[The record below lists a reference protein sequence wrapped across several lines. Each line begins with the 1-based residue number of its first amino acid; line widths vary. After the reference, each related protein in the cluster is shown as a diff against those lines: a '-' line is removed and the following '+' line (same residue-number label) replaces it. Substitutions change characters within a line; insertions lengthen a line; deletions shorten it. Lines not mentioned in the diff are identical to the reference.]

1 MKLNPITTIIATAIS
16 AIIAYCLYSWCK
28 SDNQLLIGIGGFVF
42 IATTLIFTISV
53 SFEQPRTTT
62 NIRVL
67 SGVFFVLA
75 LISSL
80 IFMLVQFNPPL
91 YILING
97 IIFLIWLLIVYALKR
112 ANM

>member
-1 MKLNPITTIIATAIS
+1 M
-16 AIIAYCLYSWCK
+16 
-28 SDNQLLIGIGGFVF
+28 F

-67 SGVFFVLA
+67 SGIFFVLA

-80 IFMLVQFNPPL
+80 IFMLVQFNSPL

-97 IIFLIWLLIVYALKR
+97 IMFLIWLLIVYALKR